1 MPRELSASWCFVL
14 FCLLVF
20 DILIASS
27 SMTTRSPG
35 LHCPAPPGPAR
46 PRQATAAAPRSRSFL
61 CCAHRAGCDAAS
73 FCLGNGMCLSNVCS
87 GVLQVEG
94 DRQPESPRSPSATP
108 LPSSADLGEEVRA
121 RRALPRNCPP
131 PGATQGCGE
140 RVRPVRVSQKGGVVH
155 AFARWRR
162 PRLRRRRLRHPV
174 PLSRERRP
182 PLQPARLPHPAAVRR
197 APRATAGKLAFGP
210 FSADETRSLR
220 SVSDGCSWQGRR
232 KVTGLRRARPWPGG
246 LDAPVLHVPRAA
258 AAQGGSHSLGAAPC
272 RGD

>member
-1 MPRELSASWCFVL
+1 MRLLSVWETACAWATCVQVCCRWKVTDNPRV
-14 FCLLVF
+14 
-20 DILIASS
+20 
-27 SMTTRSPG
+27 
-35 LHCPAPPGPAR
+35 PALP
-46 PRQATAAAPRSRSFL
+46 
-61 CCAHRAGCDAAS
+61 
-73 FCLGNGMCLSNVCS
+73 
-87 GVLQVEG
+87 
-94 DRQPESPRSPSATP
+94 PRSPF
-108 LPSSADLGEEVRA
+108 LPAPTSERRCGLGGHYPGTA
-121 RRALPRNCPP
+121 P

-210 FSADETRSLR
+210 FSAAETRSPR

-232 KVTGLRRARPWPGG
+232 KATGLRRARPWPGG